1 MEFINAVSK
10 RRSVYDLGKAV
21 LSDDAVSRIQRIA
34 MDVPSAYN
42 SQSQRVILLLEKE
55 HDALWDIVESSLRR
69 KIGDKRYEGRTSEKI
84 DSFRAATGTV
94 LFFDDTDVTSSFVER
109 FPSGADNFPVWADH
123 ANGMMQYAFW
133 LAFTDLGL
141 GASLQHYNPLIDDA
155 VKERWDLPAGWR
167 LLAQMPFGS
176 VTEHSSAKEYMP
188 VSEKIR
194 VLR

>member
-1 MEFINAVSK
+1 MEFIDAVGK

-21 LSDDAVSRIQRIA
+21 LSDDAVSRLQRIA

-42 SQSQRVILLLEKE
+42 SQSQRVVLLLEKE

-69 KIGDKRYEGRTSEKI
+69 RIGDKRYEGKTSEKI
-84 DSFRAATGTV
+84 DSFRAAAGTV

-123 ANGMMQYAFW
+123 AGGMMQYAFW
-133 LAFTDLGL
+133 LAFADLGL
-141 GASLQHYNPLIDDA
+141 GASLQHYNPLIDDD
-155 VKERWDLPAGWR
+155 VKERWGLPAGWK

>member
-1 MEFINAVSK
+1 MEFKDVVKK
-10 RRSVYDLGKAV
+10 RRTVYGLGKAI
-21 LSDDAVSRIQRIA
+21 LNDDAISCLEKMA
-34 MDVPSAYN
+34 MDIPSAYN

-55 HDALWDIVESSLRR
+55 HDALWDIVGSSLRN
-69 KIGDKRYEGRTSEKI
+69 KIGDERYNGKTSEKI
-84 DSFRAATGTV
+84 DSFRAAAGTV
-94 LFFDDTDVTSSFVER
+94 LFFDDTEVTGSFVER

-133 LAFTDLGL
+133 LAFADLGL

-155 VKERWDLPAGWR
+155 VKERWKLPAEWK

-176 VTEHSSAKEYMP
+176 VTERPGAKEYVP